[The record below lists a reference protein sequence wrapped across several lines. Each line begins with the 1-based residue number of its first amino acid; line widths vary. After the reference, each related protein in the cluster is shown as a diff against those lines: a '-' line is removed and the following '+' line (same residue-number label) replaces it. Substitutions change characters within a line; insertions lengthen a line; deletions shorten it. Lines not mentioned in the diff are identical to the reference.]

1 VSEDV
6 AWLDERPPEQ
16 LEAGDFVLTRAVP
29 GDGPAL
35 VAAVNAS
42 LPHLRPWMPWAQDP
56 ATPESIGSFL
66 ETAVLQWDGF
76 QEFQFTIR
84 ETPSGPIIGCCG
96 LHTRIGVGALE
107 IGYWVHLD
115 HTGRGVATAAAGALA
130 DAALRLVS
138 LSRVEIR
145 CDAANQ
151 RSAAIPPKLGFRL
164 DRTESRPPT
173 TPGETHAHLVWVR
186 DPRMAGEQAQATT
199 GDPPPS
205 DKG

>member
-1 VSEDV
+1 MSEDV

-16 LEAGDFVLTRAVP
+16 LEAADFVLTRTVP
-29 GDGPAL
+29 GDTPAL

-42 LPHLRPWMPWAQDP
+42 LSHLRPWMPWAQDP
-56 ATPESIGSFL
+56 ATPESIGTFL
-66 ETAVLQWDGF
+66 DNAVRQWDGF
-76 QEFQFTIR
+76 QEFQFAIR
-84 ETPSGPIIGCCG
+84 ETASGPIIGCCG
-96 LHTRIGVGALE
+96 LHNRIGIGALE

-130 DAALRLVS
+130 GAALRLDSVG
-138 LSRVEIR
+138 RVEIR
-145 CDAANQ
+145 CDAANR

-186 DPRMAGEQAQATT
+186 DRPDG
-199 GDPPPS
+199 G
-205 DKG
+205 